1 MSTKSQSQLGSVR
14 ECSSEDH
21 RASCRGPEGQ
31 PVSFGTFP
39 RYTDVDLALADAQL
53 RLYRRYGIDPGQ
65 SGWTIED
72 VARTWLA
79 NNPHKRQNT
88 YASDRIDVEVHI
100 IPALGSRILA
110 EIRPLDVQ
118 RVINNWSLDAAPRT
132 VARRYGTLRA
142 VINFAINN
150 DWLVRTPIRGIK
162 LPKVTS
168 PRSYPLTA
176 KHVAAI
182 ARATE
187 TAYRAMVWL
196 GALTG
201 CRWSEAAGLRV
212 SDLNVVTHTMRVEQV
227 VVRDELG
234 RPALCPP
241 KSEASRRIIALPIAL
256 VEMLSEH
263 FTRSGLTTDDRGALV
278 FPAPHGGVLNRD
290 NWRRRVWIPALCA
303 AGLASAEP
311 RPGFHDL
318 RRAVATALVGAG
330 VDPKTVQTRLGHADV
345 RTTLEIYTRVTN
357 DSDRLAAE
365 LLADQFL
372 GPSTSSGSPV
382 GRSAG

>member
-1 MSTKSQSQLGSVR
+1 MSTKRQSQLGSVPVR
-14 ECSSEDH
+14 SSQDYP
-21 RASCRGPEGQ
+21 ASCRGPESQ

-53 RLYRRYGIDPGQ
+53 RLHRRYGIDPGQ
-65 SGWTIED
+65 SAWTIED

-100 IPALGSRILA
+100 IPVLGSFTLA

-142 VINFAINN
+142 VFNFAVNN
-150 DWLVRTPIRGIK
+150 DWLARTPIRGIK

-168 PRSYPLTA
+168 PQSYPLTA
-176 KHVAAI
+176 QDVAAI
-182 ARATE
+182 AQATE

-212 SDLNVVTHTMRVEQV
+212 GDLNLVAHTMRVEQV
-227 VVRDELG
+227 IVRDELG
-234 RPALCPP
+234 RPALCSP
-241 KSEASRRIIALPIAL
+241 KSEASRRIIALPLAL
-256 VEMLSEH
+256 VDMLSEH
-263 FTRSGLTTDDRGALV
+263 FTRSGLTADDRGALV
-278 FPAPHGGVLNRD
+278 FSAPHGGVLNRD
-290 NWRRRVWIPALCA
+290 NWRRRVWIPALES
-303 AGLASAEP
+303 AGLGQAAP

-345 RTTLEIYTRVTN
+345 RTTLEIYTRVTTA
-357 DSDRLAAE
+357 SDHVAAE
-365 LLADQFL
+365 LLADRFL
-372 GPSTSSGSPV
+372 G
-382 GRSAG
+382 